1 MGRVDRFSSA
11 VEFQTLSMGNRKG
24 VGTVELNA
32 IILMV
37 IILGF
42 IWGGLAYLV
51 NRAFKREREEIS

>member
-1 MGRVDRFSSA
+1 
-11 VEFQTLSMGNRKG
+11 MGNRKG